1 MKLLLKYTRKDFFG
15 NDIYSEDY
23 KHSFTKND
31 LVKAFLFFS
40 KTQDTIIQTG
50 SVIMYWDGSKDFKN
64 KTVSVRYIEK
74 ENVSGGIIPFEM
86 LKKAWYGKFRKQVVA

>member
-23 KHSFTKND
+23 KEAFTKND
-31 LVKAFLFFS
+31 LIKAFLFFS
-40 KTQDTIIQTG
+40 KTQDTIIQIG
-50 SVIMYWDGSKDFKN
+50 NIIMFWDGSKDFKN

-86 LKKAWYGKFRKQVVA
+86 LKKHGMGNFASR